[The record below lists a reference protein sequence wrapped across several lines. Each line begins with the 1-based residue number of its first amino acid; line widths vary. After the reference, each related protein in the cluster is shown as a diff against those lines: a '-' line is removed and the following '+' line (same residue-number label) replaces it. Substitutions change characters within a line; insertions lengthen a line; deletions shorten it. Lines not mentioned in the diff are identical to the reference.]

1 MRAAFLKLQERLKEG
16 NYILV
21 AKKEILD
28 ADFATIEKDLIYGA
42 RKLGAIQSS

>member
-1 MRAAFLKLQERLKEG
+1 MRAAFLKLQDRLKEG

-28 ADFATIEKDLIYGA
+28 ADFATIEKDLLYGV
-42 RKLGAIQSS
+42 RKLEALQAS